1 MMTNLRT
8 SALSS
13 GMRTLLLVIAL
24 VVAHTSVHAQ
34 IGEIPLPA
42 VDTLAFRITQRVYM
56 SPNGNDSSDG
66 TRTRPLKTFASALR
80 AVPWP
85 ASGNAYAE
93 IVLLPGTYHDRF
105 VQSEADYRRGAVT
118 RNISMRG
125 EGRVVLDG
133 TGVPLNGVEGVVTLR
148 GSHISIRNVH
158 VVSSLVAG
166 ITAFGPAT
174 DVLIDA
180 CSVDTAIS
188 HGIYFDHI
196 ERGSITNSSVR
207 EAAASMLGQKP
218 RSFGS
223 AIKLYLSKD
232 LTVRN
237 CISQRNWG
245 EGVNVNRT
253 ERCLVEGCTV
263 GDNYGIAFY
272 LDMAAVCVIRNNRIL
287 YDIRDTS
294 HWAADRPA
302 SGISLSNELTCYANS
317 QCDAIW
323 TGTDNC
329 RYHCQG
335 IGCEF
340 WVRMNDSCFIYNNLI
355 VNAGTGLELFELFNI
370 DCFRTI
376 EFTHNT
382 IVGSSRSGSGAMV
395 WFNLGMLI
403 HAIENI
409 TVRNNLF
416 LMDDASI
423 QAGTPMCR
431 YGENPTSPVRQNI
444 TVQNNAWNRPPLCA
458 LASAADTVIDH
469 AVPNTDS
476 TRVVDVDPS
485 VVGDVFGRAPS
496 VSYVRTDIQGRP
508 RRPLSSIGAMEGGG
522 VAGLA
527 PDGTSIFASLA
538 PMPASDE
545 VLISVGAPSDVWIS
559 DLTGRIYYHEGL
571 ERAQSV
577 DLAAFPPGLYTVR
590 VVQAPYIRVLS
601 LCIVR

>member
-1 MMTNLRT
+1 MK
-8 SALSS
+8 A
-13 GMRTLLLVIAL
+13 I
-24 VVAHTSVHAQ
+24 
-34 IGEIPLPA
+34 
-42 VDTLAFRITQRVYM
+42 
-56 SPNGNDSSDG
+56 
-66 TRTRPLKTFASALR
+66 
-80 AVPWP
+80 PWP
-85 ASGNAYAE
+85 ASGAAYAE
-93 IVLLPGTYHDRF
+93 VVLLPGTYHDRF
-105 VQSEADYRRGAVT
+105 VQGAADYRRGTVT
-118 RNISMRG
+118 RNISVRG

-133 TGVPLNGVEGVVTLR
+133 TGIALNGAEGVVTLR
-148 GSHISIRNVH
+148 GSHIGIRNVH
-158 VVSSLVAG
+158 VLSSPVSG
-166 ITAFGPAT
+166 IAAFGPAT
-174 DVLIDA
+174 DVLIDG
-180 CSVDTAIS
+180 CSVDTTIS

-196 ERGSITNSSVR
+196 ERGAITNSSVH
-207 EAAASMLGQKP
+207 EAAASMLGQRP

-263 GDNYGIAFY
+263 GDNYSIAFY

-287 YDIRDTS
+287 NDIGDTS
-294 HWAADRPA
+294 HWATDRPA

-335 IGCEF
+335 FGCEF

-355 VNAGTGLELFELFNI
+355 VNAGAGLELFELFNI

-382 IVGSSRSGSGAMV
+382 IVGSSRSGSGAMI

-403 HAIENI
+403 HVIENI
-409 TVRNNLF
+409 NVRNNLF

-431 YGENPTSPVRQNI
+431 YGENPTSPVLQNI
-444 TVQNNAWNRPPLCA
+444 TFQNNAWNRRPLCA
-458 LASAADTVIDH
+458 LASPADTVIDH
-469 AVPNTDS
+469 AVPNIDS
-476 TRVVDVDPS
+476 SRVMSVDPG

-496 VSYVRTDIQGRP
+496 VSYVRTDLKGRP

-522 VAGLA
+522 VAGRS
-527 PDGTSIFASLA
+527 PDARSVLASLA
-538 PMPASDE
+538 PVPAGDE
-545 VLISVGAPSDVWIS
+545 VVITVGAESEVTIA
-559 DLTGRIYYHEGL
+559 DLTGRIYYQQTL
-571 ERAQSV
+571 ETAHSV
-577 DLAAFPPGLYTVR
+577 GLAAFPPGIYAVR

>member
-1 MMTNLRT
+1 
-8 SALSS
+8 
-13 GMRTLLLVIAL
+13 MRTHLLLLVLVCACAN
-24 VVAHTSVHAQ
+24 VVAQ
-34 IGEIPLPA
+34 IDEIPLPR
-42 VDTLAFRITQRVYM
+42 VDTLAYRITQRVYM
-56 SPNGNDSSDG
+56 APNGSDSSEG
-66 TRTRPLKTFASALR
+66 TRTRPKKTFASSMKAI
-80 AVPWP
+80 PWP
-85 ASGNAYAE
+85 ASGDAYAE
-93 IVLLPGTYHDRF
+93 VVLLPGTYHDRL
-105 VQSEADYRRGAVT
+105 VQSAVDYRRGAVT

-125 EGRVVLDG
+125 EGSVVLDG

-158 VVSSLVAG
+158 VVSSPVSG
-166 ITAFGPAT
+166 IAAFGPAT
-174 DVLIDA
+174 DVLIDS
-180 CSVDTAIS
+180 CSVDTTIS

-196 ERGSITNSSVR
+196 ERGAITNSSVR
-207 EAAASMLGQKP
+207 EAAASMLGQRP

-223 AIKLYLSKD
+223 AIKLYLSKN

-287 YDIRDTS
+287 NDIGDTS
-294 HWAADRPA
+294 HWATDRPA
-302 SGISLSNELTCYANS
+302 SGISLSNELTCYANT

-329 RYHCQG
+329 GYHCQG
-335 IGCEF
+335 FGCEF

-355 VNAGTGLELFELFNI
+355 VNAGTGLELFELFNV

-376 EFTHNT
+376 EFTNNT
-382 IVGSSRSGSGAMV
+382 VVGSSRSGSGAMI

-409 TVRNNLF
+409 NVRNNLF
-416 LMDDASI
+416 LMDDVSI

-431 YGENPTSPVRQNI
+431 YGENPASPVLQNI
-444 TVQNNAWNRPPLCA
+444 TMQNNAWNRRPTCG
-458 LASAADTVIDH
+458 LASPADTVIVH
-469 AVPNTDS
+469 AVPNMDTS
-476 TRVVDVDPS
+476 GVMSVDPA

-496 VSYVRTDIQGRP
+496 VSYVRTDLQGRP

-527 PDGTSIFASLA
+527 PDEMSIFASLA
-538 PMPASDE
+538 PVPAGDE
-545 VLISVGAPSDVWIS
+545 VLITVGAVSEVTIA
-559 DLTGRIYYHEGL
+559 DLTGRIFYQETL
-571 ERAQSV
+571 ETVRSV
-577 DLAAFPPGLYTVR
+577 DLATFPPGIYAVR